1 MDLNIHLVPES
12 VTLAPSVNPAADA
25 APSSSGVPASNV
37 QRGGLSCSPDV
48 SSEHFFSR
56 ITPSAHAAGAAPSLE
71 AELRSVA
78 QASAKKLMETI
89 RFYEHLDYLDT
100 KNLNTEQLYNLLNE
114 HFNLPFKPRNLRYY
128 RNK

>member
-1 MDLNIHLVPES
+1 MDLNIHFVPES
-12 VTLAPSVNPAADA
+12 ATLVPSINPESHSG
-25 APSSSGVPASNV
+25 SSFS
-37 QRGGLSCSPDV
+37 SPDV

-56 ITPSAHAAGAAPSLE
+56 ITPSAHAAGAAPSIE
-71 AELRSVA
+71 AELYSVA

-89 RFYEHLDYLDT
+89 RFYEHLNYLDT
-100 KNLNTEQLYNLLNE
+100 KNLTTEQLYNLLNE